1 MTIVLSLFFAI
12 NFFNFVKKEGETIIK
27 PKNIIM
33 RKPRFL
39 FACLAFLLLCGTAFA
54 QNITVRGTVT
64 DAQTGETVPFASIQL
79 KGTMTGTATDADGNY
94 AFEVPRN
101 ATLIFSSIG
110 YVTQEVAVDG
120 RANVNVL
127 LRPDAE
133 ALEETIVV
141 AYGTAKKGTYT
152 GAASVVKQESIK
164 DVPSVSFEQALNGKV
179 AGMSITQSSGQVG
192 SASAIRIRGIG
203 SMNASNEPLYVID
216 GVPTVSGNTGQ
227 MSGEIYSTNNVM
239 ASLNSNDIES
249 ITVLKDAAASALY
262 GSRAANGVI
271 LINTKRGREGK
282 PTVTFRTSVGLTP
295 SWAYDNFETASA
307 QDNVD
312 MLYQIFWDYRMS
324 QGRTQEYASSYALG
338 QLNSKWNQF
347 GYDLSKPD
355 TERYGHI
362 TITPKTDGKLKRVDE
377 NGNVKFFDWDDAYF
391 RTAVYQNYDISVS
404 GGTKTSNYYTSFAYT
419 KDQGRVYVNGFDRIS
434 GRVNLDQKVG
444 RHFELATNVSL
455 AHTNKSGFNDTR
467 STGANYFMQTRN
479 LLWPLYWPDDY
490 KTGDPWTS
498 RYASLAQNQLYY
510 NDLWE
515 NSSKTLKVSVSETAT
530 IKFTDWLN
538 FRTVFSYD
546 DTRVRDHIWFSSEHY
561 NGTSV
566 NGSVSEMMTDYKKLV
581 SSSTLNFNKEFGKN
595 TFSAL
600 VGFEAE
606 KNDTEFMRSTGKDLP
621 VSALHTVATA
631 GTLDANAYYWGYS
644 MMSILSRAEYNY
656 DNKYYLSASFRR
668 DGSSRLGAASRWG
681 NFWSVA
687 GSWRISNEAFMQNQN
702 VISNLRLRAS
712 YGVNGTLPSS
722 NYGWRSLAGYNNK
735 YMESPGGSLINAAD
749 ANLSWE
755 TSYTSNFAL
764 EFGFFDNRITG
775 SVEYFN
781 RDSRGLLQDV
791 PISTITGFSS
801 TLQNVGSINNHG
813 IEFELAGDIIRNS
826 DFRWSVGVN
835 GSFLKSKVTELYGG
849 QDIIWWDPTGDDDRA
864 KFIYREGESTLAFY
878 GREWAGVEASTGANL
893 WYSNNENKD
902 ITVNGRN
909 VVYDLTDADEVII
922 GDANP
927 FVFGGLNT
935 DVSWKGLSLALNFN
949 YKIGGQ
955 LANGAWRD
963 VADDGYYWNRIRA
976 QEYFQNMWT
985 ETNTSGTEPKL
996 RGTDLEDAM
1005 QRSSRHLHDASFIR
1019 LKNVT
1024 LSYSFPSVLTKK
1036 ISLNNLRVYFTGG
1049 NLLTLAKYKE
1059 ADPEVNQY
1067 GTRGWETPIGKTYTF
1082 GIEFS
1087 F

>member
-1 MTIVLSLFFAI
+1 MKKILILALMVLSCS
-12 NFFNFVKKEGETIIK
+12 T
-27 PKNIIM
+27 
-33 RKPRFL
+33 L
-39 FACLAFLLLCGTAFA
+39 FA
-54 QNITVRGTVT
+54 QSRVT
-64 DAQTGETVPFASIQL
+64 GRVTSSQDGSPIPFASVVV
-79 KGTMTGTATDADGNY
+79 KGTMTGVASNENGAYVLEN
-94 AFEVPRN
+94 VPSN
-101 ATLIFSSIG
+101 AVLVFSSIG
-110 YVTQEVAVDG
+110 FNDLEVSVAG
-120 RANVNVL
+120 RSVI
-127 LRPDAE
+127 DAALAPNAE
-133 ALEETIVV
+133 SLEETIVV

-152 GAASVVKQESIK
+152 GAASVVKQEAIK

-179 AGMSITQSSGQVG
+179 AGMQITQSSGQVG

-216 GVPTVSGNTGQ
+216 GVPTVSGDTGQ
-227 MSGEIYSTNNVM
+227 MGDYIYTSNNVM
-239 ASLNSNDIES
+239 ATLNSNDIES

-282 PTVTFRTSVGLTP
+282 PTITFRASVGLTP
-295 SWAYDNFETASA
+295 SWATDNFETASA

-312 MLYQIFWDYRMS
+312 MLYQIFWDYRVTASEWS
-324 QGRTQEYASSYALG
+324 QERASSYALG

-347 GYDLSKPD
+347 GYDLTKND

-362 TITPKTDGKLKRVDE
+362 TITPKTDGKLKRTDA
-377 NGNVKFFDWDDAYF
+377 NGNVAFFDWDDAYF
-391 RTAVYQNYDISVS
+391 RTAVYQTYDLNVS
-404 GGTKTSNYYTSFAYT
+404 GGTQTSTYYTSFAYT
-419 KDQGRVYVNGFDRIS
+419 KEQGRVYVNGFDRIS
-434 GRVNLDQKVG
+434 GRVNLTQKVG
-444 RHFELATNVSL
+444 KLIELSTNVSL
-455 AHTNKSGFNDTR
+455 ANTNKQGYNDTR
-467 STGANYFMQTRN
+467 NTGSNYFMQTRN

-490 KTGDPWTS
+490 KTGDPWTA

-515 NSSKTLKVSVSETAT
+515 NNSRTLKVSVNETAT

-546 DTRVRDHIWFSSEHY
+546 DTRVRDHIWYSAEHY
-561 NGTSV
+561 NGTST
-566 NGSVSEMMTDYKKLV
+566 NGSVTEMMTDYQKTV
-581 SSSTLNFNKEFGKN
+581 SSSTLNFDKEFGKHHV
-595 TFSAL
+595 TAL

-606 KNDTEFMRSTGKDLP
+606 KNNTEFMRSTGRDLP

-631 GTLDANAYYWGYS
+631 GTLDANSYYWGNT
-644 MMSILSRAEYNY
+644 MMSVLSRAEYNY
-656 DNKYYLSASFRR
+656 DNKYYLSGSFRR
-668 DGSSRLGAASRWG
+668 DGSSRLGAAARWG

-687 GSWRISNEAFMQNQN
+687 ASWRISNEPFLQNQD
-702 VISNLRLRAS
+702 VLSNLRLRAS

-722 NYGWRSLAGYNNK
+722 NYGWRSLAGYSYK
-735 YMESPGGSLINAAD
+735 YMESPGGGLINAAD

-764 EFGFFDNRITG
+764 EFGFFDNRLTG

-781 RDSRGLLQDV
+781 RDSKDLLQDV

-813 IEFELAGDIIRNS
+813 VEFELAGDIIKNS
-826 DFRWSVGVN
+826 NFRWSAGVN

-878 GREWAGVEASTGANL
+878 GREWAGVEPTTGANL

-902 ITVNGRN
+902 ITYNGRN

-927 FVFGGLNT
+927 FLFGGLNT
-935 DVSWKGLSLALNFN
+935 DVAWKGLSLALNFN

-976 QEYFQNMWT
+976 REYFENMWT

-1005 QRSSRHLHDASFIR
+1005 QRSSRHLHDASFLR
-1019 LKNVT
+1019 LKTVT
-1024 LSYSFPSVLTKK
+1024 LSYTFPTVLTKK
-1036 ISLNNLRVYFTGG
+1036 ISVNNIRVYFTGG
-1049 NLLTLAKYKE
+1049 NLLTFAKYKE

-1082 GIEFS
+1082 GLEFS

>member
-39 FACLAFLLLCGTAFA
+39 FACLAFRLLCGTAFA

-1049 NLLTLAKYKE
+1049 NLLTFAKYKE

>member
-1 MTIVLSLFFAI
+1 MKKILILALMVLSCS
-12 NFFNFVKKEGETIIK
+12 T
-27 PKNIIM
+27 
-33 RKPRFL
+33 L
-39 FACLAFLLLCGTAFA
+39 FA
-54 QNITVRGTVT
+54 QSRVT
-64 DAQTGETVPFASIQL
+64 GRVTSSQDGSPIPFASVVV
-79 KGTMTGTATDADGNY
+79 KGTMTGVASNENGAYVLEN
-94 AFEVPRN
+94 VPSN
-101 ATLIFSSIG
+101 AVLVFSSIG
-110 YVTQEVAVDG
+110 FNDLEVSVAG
-120 RANVNVL
+120 RSVI
-127 LRPDAE
+127 DAALAPNAE
-133 ALEETIVV
+133 SLEETIVV

-152 GAASVVKQESIK
+152 GAASVVKQEAIK

-179 AGMSITQSSGQVG
+179 AGMQITQSSGQVG

-216 GVPTVSGNTGQ
+216 GVPTVSGDTGQ
-227 MSGEIYSTNNVM
+227 MGDYIYTSNNVM
-239 ASLNSNDIES
+239 ATLNSNDIES

-271 LINTKRGREGK
+271 
-282 PTVTFRTSVGLTP
+282 P
-295 SWAYDNFETASA
+295 SWATDNFETASA

-312 MLYQIFWDYRMS
+312 MLYQIFWDYRIS
-324 QGRTQEYASSYALG
+324 GGRTQEYASSYALG

-347 GYDLSKPD
+347 GYDLTKND

-362 TITPKTDGKLKRVDE
+362 TITPKTDGKLKRTDA
-377 NGNVKFFDWDDAYF
+377 NGNVAFFDWDDAYF
-391 RTAVYQNYDISVS
+391 RTAVYQTYDLNVS
-404 GGTKTSNYYTSFAYT
+404 GGTQTSTYYTSFAYT
-419 KDQGRVYVNGFDRIS
+419 KEQGRVYVNGFDRIS
-434 GRVNLDQKVG
+434 GRVNLTQKVG
-444 RHFELATNVSL
+444 KLIELSTNVSL
-455 AHTNKSGFNDTR
+455 ANTNKQGYNDTR
-467 STGANYFMQTRN
+467 NTGSNYFMQTRN

-490 KTGDPWTS
+490 LTGDPWTA

-515 NSSKTLKVSVSETAT
+515 NNSRTLKVSVNETAT

-546 DTRVRDHIWFSSEHY
+546 DTRVRDHIWYSAEHY
-561 NGTSV
+561 NGTST
-566 NGSVSEMMTDYKKLV
+566 NGSVTEMMTDYQKTV
-581 SSSTLNFNKEFGKN
+581 SSSTLNFNKEFGKHN
-595 TFSAL
+595 VTAL

-606 KNDTEFMRSTGKDLP
+606 KNYTEFMRSTGRDLP

-631 GTLDANAYYWGYS
+631 GTLDANSYYWGNT
-644 MMSILSRAEYNY
+644 MMSVLSRAEYNY
-656 DNKYYLSASFRR
+656 DNKYYLSGSFRR
-668 DGSSRLGAASRWG
+668 DGSSRLGAAARWG

-687 GSWRISNEAFMQNQN
+687 ASWRISNEPFLQNQD
-702 VISNLRLRAS
+702 VLSNLRLRAS

-722 NYGWRSLAGYNNK
+722 NYGWRSLAGYSYK
-735 YMESPGGSLINAAD
+735 YMESPGGGLINAAD

-764 EFGFFDNRITG
+764 EFGFFDNRLTG

-781 RDSRGLLQDV
+781 RDSKDLLQDV

-813 IEFELAGDIIRNS
+813 VEFELAGDIIKNS
-826 DFRWSVGVN
+826 NFRWSAGVN

-849 QDIIWWDPTGDDDRA
+849 QDIIWWDPTGGDDRA

-878 GREWAGVEASTGANL
+878 GREWAGVEPTTGANL

-902 ITVNGRN
+902 ITYNGRN

-927 FVFGGLNT
+927 FLFGGLNT
-935 DVSWKGLSLALNFN
+935 DVAWKGLSLALNFN

-976 QEYFQNMWT
+976 REYFENMWT

-1005 QRSSRHLHDASFIR
+1005 QRSSRHLHDASFLR
-1019 LKNVT
+1019 LKTVT
-1024 LSYSFPSVLTKK
+1024 LSYTFPTVLTKK
-1036 ISLNNLRVYFTGG
+1036 ISVNNIRVYFTGG
-1049 NLLTLAKYKE
+1049 NLLTFAKYKE

-1082 GIEFS
+1082 GLEFS

>member
-1 MTIVLSLFFAI
+1 
-12 NFFNFVKKEGETIIK
+12 
-27 PKNIIM
+27 M

-702 VISNLRLRAS
+702 VIS
-712 YGVNGTLPSS
+712 
-722 NYGWRSLAGYNNK
+722 
-735 YMESPGGSLINAAD
+735 
-749 ANLSWE
+749 
-755 TSYTSNFAL
+755 
-764 EFGFFDNRITG
+764 
-775 SVEYFN
+775 
-781 RDSRGLLQDV
+781 
-791 PISTITGFSS
+791 
-801 TLQNVGSINNHG
+801 
-813 IEFELAGDIIRNS
+813 
-826 DFRWSVGVN
+826 
-835 GSFLKSKVTELYGG
+835 
-849 QDIIWWDPTGDDDRA
+849 
-864 KFIYREGESTLAFY
+864 
-878 GREWAGVEASTGANL
+878 
-893 WYSNNENKD
+893 
-902 ITVNGRN
+902 
-909 VVYDLTDADEVII
+909 
-922 GDANP
+922 
-927 FVFGGLNT
+927 
-935 DVSWKGLSLALNFN
+935 
-949 YKIGGQ
+949 
-955 LANGAWRD
+955 
-963 VADDGYYWNRIRA
+963 
-976 QEYFQNMWT
+976 
-985 ETNTSGTEPKL
+985 
-996 RGTDLEDAM
+996 
-1005 QRSSRHLHDASFIR
+1005 
-1019 LKNVT
+1019 
-1024 LSYSFPSVLTKK
+1024 
-1036 ISLNNLRVYFTGG
+1036 
-1049 NLLTLAKYKE
+1049 
-1059 ADPEVNQY
+1059 
-1067 GTRGWETPIGKTYTF
+1067 
-1082 GIEFS
+1082 
-1087 F
+1087 

>member
-849 QDIIWWDPTGDDDRA
+849 QDLSWWDPTGDDDRA

-1049 NLLTLAKYKE
+1049 NLLTFAKYKE

>member
-12 NFFNFVKKEGETIIK
+12 YFFNFVKNEGETIIK

-54 QNITVRGTVT
+54 QNITVKGTVT

-120 RANVNVL
+120 RANINVL

-312 MLYQIFWDYRMS
+312 MLYQVFWDYRMS

-377 NGNVKFFDWDDAYF
+377 NGNIKFFDWDDAYF

-702 VISNLRLRAS
+702 VVSNLRLRAS

-1049 NLLTLAKYKE
+1049 NLLTFAKYKE

>member
-1 MTIVLSLFFAI
+1 MV
-12 NFFNFVKKEGETIIK
+12 
-27 PKNIIM
+27 
-33 RKPRFL
+33 
-39 FACLAFLLLCGTAFA
+39 CGVAFA

-120 RANVNVL
+120 RASINVL

-164 DVPSVSFEQALNGKV
+164 DVPSVSFEQALTGKV
-179 AGMSITQSSGQVG
+179 AGMQITQSSGQVG
-192 SASAIRIRGIG
+192 SASEIRIRGIG

-227 MSGEIYSTNNVM
+227 MSGEIYATNNVM
-239 ASLNSNDIES
+239 ATLNSNDIES

-312 MLYQIFWDYRMS
+312 MLYQIFWDYRVS
-324 QGRTQEYASSYALG
+324 GGRTQEYASSYALS

-347 GYDLSKPD
+347 GYDLTKDD

-362 TITPKTDGKLKRVDE
+362 KITAKTDGKLKRTDA
-377 NGNVKFFDWDDAYF
+377 NGNVIFFDWDDAYF
-391 RTAVYQNYDISVS
+391 RTAVYQNYDVSVS
-404 GGTKTSNYYTSFAYT
+404 GGSKTSNYYTSFAYT

-455 AHTNKSGFNDTR
+455 AHTDKSGFNDTR

-490 KTGDPWTS
+490 KTGDPWKS

-546 DTRVRDHIWFSSEHY
+546 DTRVRDHIWFSAEHY

-566 NGSVSEMMTDYKKLV
+566 NGSVSEMMTDYQKLV
-581 SSSTLNFNKEFGKN
+581 SSSTLNFNKEFGKS
-595 TFSAL
+595 TVSAL

-606 KNDTEFMRSTGKDLP
+606 KNNTEFMRSTGKDLP

-687 GSWRISNEAFMQNQN
+687 GSWRISNEPFLQNQD
-702 VISNLRLRAS
+702 VLSNLRLRAS

-781 RDSRGLLQDV
+781 RDSKDLLQDV

-826 DFRWSVGVN
+826 NFRWSAGIN

-878 GREWAGVEASTGANL
+878 GREWAGVETSTGANL
-893 WYSNNENKD
+893 WYSNNDNKD
-902 ITVNGRN
+902 ITLNGRN

-935 DVSWKGLSLALNFN
+935 DVAWKGLSLALNFN

-963 VADDGYYWNRIRA
+963 VADDGYYWNRIRSQA
-976 QEYFQNMWT
+976 YFENMWT
-985 ETNTSGTEPKL
+985 ESNTSGTQPKL

-1005 QRSSRHLHDASFIR
+1005 QRSSRHLHDATFLR

-1024 LSYSFPSVLTKK
+1024 LSYTFPSVLTKK
-1036 ISLNNLRVYFTGG
+1036 ISVNNLRVYFTGG
-1049 NLLTLAKYKE
+1049 NLLTFAKYKD

-1082 GIEFS
+1082 GLEFS